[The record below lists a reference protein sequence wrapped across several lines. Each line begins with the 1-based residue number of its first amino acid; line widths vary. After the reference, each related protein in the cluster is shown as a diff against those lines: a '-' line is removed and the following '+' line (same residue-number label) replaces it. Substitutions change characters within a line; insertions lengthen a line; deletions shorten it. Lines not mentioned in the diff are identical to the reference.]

1 MYSINDDNK
10 NKYTTKYSKH
20 EQDIIYL
27 KCEKRFELNKN
38 KVINCHTQL
47 LNNTDGNLVLFYKHD
62 SDNFI
67 NSLNTS
73 IILFNQNIRVYVK
86 TIYLEK
92 SCFFNKKYKE
102 EYIEIDRHISLS
114 DLILYSMEILNYD
127 GSNNLGLC
135 KFNVGF
141 NENIY
146 VTAEFKYSN

>member
-62 SDNFI
+62 
-67 NSLNTS
+67 
-73 IILFNQNIRVYVK
+73 
-86 TIYLEK
+86 
-92 SCFFNKKYKE
+92 
-102 EYIEIDRHISLS
+102 
-114 DLILYSMEILNYD
+114 
-127 GSNNLGLC
+127 
-135 KFNVGF
+135 
-141 NENIY
+141 
-146 VTAEFKYSN
+146 